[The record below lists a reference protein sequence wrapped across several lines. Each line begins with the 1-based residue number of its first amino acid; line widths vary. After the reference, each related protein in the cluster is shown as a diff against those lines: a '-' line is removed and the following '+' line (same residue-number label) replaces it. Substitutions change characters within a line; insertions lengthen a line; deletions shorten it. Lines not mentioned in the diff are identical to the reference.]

1 MKGTSKYPMEKT
13 LPKPKTPSKLTI
25 EKALKKQTAQKHL
38 PRVSNQTLE
47 HIMFYAEQVLYLS

>member
-1 MKGTSKYPMEKT
+1 MEKT

-25 EKALKKQTAQKHL
+25 EKVLKKQTAQKHL

>member
-1 MKGTSKYPMEKT
+1 MEKT

-25 EKALKKQTAQKHL
+25 EKALKKQTSQKHL